1 MSSLALNRVAKD
13 DFCAKKG
20 HCLKSSACI
29 TRRAPVPR
37 QCLIANL
44 YNNQLTPGSLFL
56 FQTLVLTKS
65 ALLKFSTGHVIDLI
79 SNDVQ
84 RLEEEAFKLLFS
96 IVFTFFEVAVVTFWL
111 VYFIGWQ
118 SLMGVIF
125 LACLSP
131 YYALLSAAGS
141 KLRLRTAGISDQ
153 RLSWMNQVVSG
164 IRAIK
169 TNAWE
174 KEYRD
179 SIKSTRR

>member
-1 MSSLALNRVAKD
+1 M
-13 DFCAKKG
+13 
-20 HCLKSSACI
+20 
-29 TRRAPVPR
+29 
-37 QCLIANL
+37 LIFSTF
-44 YNNQLTPGSLFL
+44 YNNQLTSGSLFL

-141 KLRLRTAGISDQ
+141 QLRLRTAGISDQ